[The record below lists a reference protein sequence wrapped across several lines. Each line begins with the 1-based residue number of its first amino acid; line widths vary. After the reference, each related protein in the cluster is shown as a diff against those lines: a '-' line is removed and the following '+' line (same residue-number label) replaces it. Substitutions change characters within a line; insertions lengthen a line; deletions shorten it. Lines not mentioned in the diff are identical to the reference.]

1 MTYNVLLVVIN
12 IAETEILTTV
22 SDKNSCSWRFGHHI
36 LYTNI
41 EGTRRPQSVPTIL
54 TETIVSSFCT
64 AWRRLAAIL
73 EHTDLLQCSTVK
85 AWSLVKWRSLIR
97 FCLDHSRARNER
109 AIRKQ
114 LKQTCRRTKQSKEK
128 RLKHKV
134 SGYKSL
140 SKRRSIAGCRLLLR
154 TLAKQMQL
162 SLIFGI
168 AVGS

>member
-1 MTYNVLLVVIN
+1 MGHFNQTLFFPF
-12 IAETEILTTV
+12 
-22 SDKNSCSWRFGHHI
+22 SCSPRPSQSCLSRFGHQI

-54 TETIVSSFCT
+54 TETVVSSFCT

-73 EHTDLLQCSTVK
+73 QHTDLLQCSTVK

-97 FCLDHSRARNER
+97 FCLDHSRARNKR

-154 TLAKQMQL
+154 TLDSSGKPKNPVHLQY
-162 SLIFGI
+162 S
-168 AVGS
+168 